1 MKKVLSLVLAL
12 AMLFTMG
19 TLAFAADEEKP
30 ITVNF
35 VIDGEVVKSIQVDY
49 GEDYNSQAPDIRRV
63 ISNGIKYE
71 FGGWETNDYYY
82 GGTIYET
89 LPIIEEGTPIYE
101 ITFKATI
108 GETVYDGEEIFED
121 IVGDSA
127 AAGLKSIWEGFL
139 AFIQQVILYIAAFI
153 SFGN

>member
-35 VIDGEVVKSIQVDY
+35 VIEGEVVKTIQVDY
-49 GEDYNSQAPDIRRV
+49 GEDYNSQAPDIRRE

-89 LPIIEEGTPIYE
+89 LPVIEEGTPIYE
-101 ITFKATI
+101 ITFKATYT
-108 GETVYDGEEIFED
+108 ETEYDGEEILED
-121 IVGDSA
+121 IVGDNA
-127 AAGLKSIWEGFL
+127 AAGLKTIWENFL
-139 AFIQQVILYIAAFI
+139 AFLQQIILYIAAFI
-153 SFGN
+153 SF

>member
-35 VIDGEVVKSIQVDY
+35 VIEGEVVKSIQVDY
-49 GEDYNSQAPDIRRV
+49 GEDYNSQAPDIRRE

-89 LPIIEEGTPIYE
+89 LPVIEEGTPIYE
-101 ITFKATI
+101 ITFKATYT
-108 GETVYDGEEIFED
+108 ETEYDGEEIFED

>member
-12 AMLFTMG
+12 VMLFTLG
-19 TLAFAADEEKP
+19 TVAFAEDEKP

-35 VIDGEVVKSIQVDY
+35 VIDGELVKTIQVDY
-49 GEDYNSQAPDIRRV
+49 EEDFNSQAPDVRRE

-82 GGTIYET
+82 TGTIYEN
-89 LPIIEEGTPIYE
+89 LPVIEEGTPIYE
-101 ITFKATI
+101 ITFIATYT
-108 GETVYDGEEIFED
+108 ETEYDGEEIAED
-121 IVGDSA
+121 VFGENA
-127 AAGLKSIWEGFL
+127 VAGFKTIWEGFL
-139 AFIQQVILYIAAFI
+139 KFLQQVILYIAAFI

>member
-12 AMLFTMG
+12 MMLFTLG
-19 TLAFAADEEKP
+19 TVAFAEDEKP

-35 VIDGEVVKSIQVDY
+35 VIDGELVKTIQVDY
-49 GEDYNSQAPDIRRV
+49 EEDFNSQAPDVRRE

-82 GGTIYET
+82 TGTIYEN
-89 LPIIEEGTPIYE
+89 LPVIEEGTPIYE
-101 ITFKATI
+101 ITFIATYT
-108 GETVYDGEEIFED
+108 ETEYDGEEIAED
-121 IVGDSA
+121 VFGENA
-127 AAGLKSIWEGFL
+127 VAGFKTIWEGFL
-139 AFIQQVILYIAAFI
+139 KFLQQVILYIAAFI

>member
-12 AMLFTMG
+12 AILFTMG

-35 VIDGEVVKSIQVDY
+35 VIEGEVVKSIQVDY
-49 GEDYNSQAPDIRRV
+49 GEDYNSQAPDIRRE

-89 LPIIEEGTPIYE
+89 LPVIEEGTPIYE
-101 ITFKATI
+101 ITFKATYT
-108 GETVYDGEEIFED
+108 ETEYDGEEIFED
-121 IVGDSA
+121 IVGDNA